1 MNEPLRHF
9 APPLLQKEGI
19 FANDH
24 EESNSVQFDIMQRT
38 PESELMDDQD
48 QAAAYAAA
56 DWSESHGKI
65 PGYFRDRFP
74 NFQQGRVIDL
84 GCGPADISIRFGK
97 AYPNATL
104 LGVDGSETML
114 AFGRRR
120 VEEAGLSSRITLEK
134 RYLPDASLTSRA
146 FDAVICNSLL
156 HHFAEPLAFWRTAGR
171 CGKPGAP
178 VLIVDLLRP
187 LDHETAVRLVHEH
200 AADAPPV
207 LQRDFIA
214 SLHAAYTIEEIREQL
229 QAVSLKSFHVD
240 HVDELHVVVWGETPI
255 EYSE

>member
-1 MNEPLRHF
+1 
-9 APPLLQKEGI
+9 
-19 FANDH
+19 
-24 EESNSVQFDIMQRT
+24 MQRI
-38 PESELMDDQD
+38 PEPELMDEQE
-48 QAAAYAAA
+48 QAAAYAGA

-74 NFQQGRVIDL
+74 SFQQGRVIDL
-84 GCGPADISIRFGK
+84 GCGPADISIRFAK

-134 RYLPDASLTSRA
+134 RYLPDASLASHA

-156 HHFAEPLAFWRTAGR
+156 HHFAEPLAFWRTAAL

-187 LDHETAVRLVHEH
+187 SSHEEAVRLVHEH
-200 AADAPPV
+200 AAAAPPV

-214 SLHAAYTIEEIREQL
+214 SLHAAYTLEEIREQL
-229 QAVSLKSFHVD
+229 EAVGLESFNVD
-240 HVDELHVVVWGETPI
+240 QVDELHIVVWW
-255 EYSE
+255 